1 MLANS
6 RGPPNRFQPYLFANQ
21 LGGRKM
27 KKEPEKVFIR
37 SKDGY
42 EEITFK
48 EFLMRKE
55 SDEEYGEK
63 KFPPLHVKTPL

>member
-37 SKDGY
+37 R
-42 EEITFK
+42 
-48 EFLMRKE
+48 LLLLQRKYAQIPTE
-55 SDEEYGEK
+55 TK
-63 KFPPLHVKTPL
+63 AHIRRRI

>member
-1 MLANS
+1 
-6 RGPPNRFQPYLFANQ
+6 
-21 LGGRKM
+21 M

-63 KFPPLHVKTPL
+63 KFLPLHGMLMEVSEERLCRILQTSPAGKIHSRAVDK